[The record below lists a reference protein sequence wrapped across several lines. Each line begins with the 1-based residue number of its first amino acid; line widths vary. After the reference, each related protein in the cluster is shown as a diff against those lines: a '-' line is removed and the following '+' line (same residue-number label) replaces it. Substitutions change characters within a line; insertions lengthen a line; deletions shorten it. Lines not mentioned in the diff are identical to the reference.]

1 MKILL
6 VVYDNDS
13 YIHVFPMGVGYIASA
28 LRYEGHH
35 VDIYNQDVNHYPD
48 EHLTTYLDN
57 NIYDLIG
64 IGLIA
69 GYYQY
74 LKLLKLSKA
83 IDKTKNRPFY
93 VIGGYGP
100 SPEPEYF
107 LKKTKA
113 DAVVIGEG
121 ERTIA
126 DLVDAV
132 GNKRTLDNID
142 GIAYW
147 NGDSVIVNKHRE
159 LIKDIDS
166 IPYPAYDLF
175 PIEYYRLLRQEKSSN
190 CDLIMPMMSGRGCT
204 FKCTFCY
211 RMDKGHRPRSNDGII
226 EEIKFLKKK
235 YRINYVAFHDDLLM
249 SSAERTLSLS
259 EDFIKAKLN
268 IKWRCAGRLNF
279 ARPELLKTM
288 KRAGCIFIGYGIE
301 SMDDEVLRNMKKGL
315 TTNQIEK
322 GIKATLSAGISPGLF
337 IMFGNIG
344 DNEDTLNKA
353 VNFLLKYDDGS
364 ELRTVRPVTPYPG
377 SPLYYYAIEKGLLKD
392 CEDFYENKHMNS
404 DLLSVNFTELSDKE
418 VYKCLLKANERLL
431 ESYFEKKK
439 QISINN
445 ARRLYLENDASFRGF
460 RQT

>member
-159 LIKDIDS
+159 LIKDID
-166 IPYPAYDLF
+166 ILPFPA
-175 PIEYYRLLRQEKSSN
+175 
-190 CDLIMPMMSGRGCT
+190 
-204 FKCTFCY
+204 
-211 RMDKGHRPRSNDGII
+211 
-226 EEIKFLKKK
+226 
-235 YRINYVAFHDDLLM
+235 
-249 SSAERTLSLS
+249 
-259 EDFIKAKLN
+259 
-268 IKWRCAGRLNF
+268 
-279 ARPELLKTM
+279 
-288 KRAGCIFIGYGIE
+288 
-301 SMDDEVLRNMKKGL
+301 
-315 TTNQIEK
+315 
-322 GIKATLSAGISPGLF
+322 
-337 IMFGNIG
+337 
-344 DNEDTLNKA
+344 
-353 VNFLLKYDDGS
+353 
-364 ELRTVRPVTPYPG
+364 
-377 SPLYYYAIEKGLLKD
+377 
-392 CEDFYENKHMNS
+392 
-404 DLLSVNFTELSDKE
+404 
-418 VYKCLLKANERLL
+418 
-431 ESYFEKKK
+431 
-439 QISINN
+439 
-445 ARRLYLENDASFRGF
+445 
-460 RQT
+460 